1 MLGGGGAGMG
11 AGRARGQEPRLSA
24 GQGHRKAE
32 DSYGVGGWAVST
44 PHPEKK

>member
-32 DSYGVGGWAVST
+32 DSYGRAGGQ
-44 PHPEKK
+44 